1 VSGAEDG
8 GTVPPRARARARA
21 YIEPWYFAYALL
33 GVTVVGGIPI
43 LFPLK
48 AALAGSPSY
57 VGIVM
62 GAFNLGSVVAPLCGA
77 LADRYRLHRLLL
89 AAGMVVTGAAVLA
102 FAVVSQAPALTW
114 LALLAGA
121 GAAAA
126 TTIPY
131 LLVVEA
137 HPEAEWALRIGSL
150 QTLYGA
156 GQVAG
161 LVASGIMSQA
171 DLRGGLVLDGGLTM
185 AAAIPAWVCSRT
197 PPRQAGAAS
206 TSAGAVTAPARSERS
221 AAQLPA
227 SRVEHGPGNMH
238 RHFHLG
244 RPGIFRDLRPVLA
257 SPFGVFLLAWV
268 LAFAGSAAYFTVY
281 PVLMARTFRI
291 DPDTSSL
298 AYAAAVA
305 ISLLLYRPAGA
316 WTKRIGSAAMVRRGF
331 IIRLACLVALSA
343 LAAWR
348 LAGRGL
354 LAEAAFAAFVGA
366 WTILSVSGTALAAQR
381 SPVGEGSGMGLFNA
395 ASAAAGVLGAVF
407 AGWAAAT
414 WGYGAVPVVG
424 GACVACG
431 VAVTIADGAR
441 RKRRIAT
448 PSRA

>member
-1 VSGAEDG
+1 VAFPENGR
-8 GTVPPRARARARA
+8 TMRRRARPRA

-62 GAFNLGSVVAPLCGA
+62 GAFNLGSAVAPLCGG

-102 FAVVSQAPALTW
+102 FAVVSQTLALTW
-114 LALLAGA
+114 LALLAGT

-131 LLVVEA
+131 LLIVEA

-161 LVASGIMSQA
+161 LVVSGIMSRA
-171 DLRGGLVLDGGLTM
+171 DLRGGLVLEGGLAM
-185 AAAIPAWVCSRT
+185 AAAVPAWLCSRT
-197 PPRQAGAAS
+197 PPRQAAAAS
-206 TSAGAVTAPARSERS
+206 VSAGAVNTLPRNGRSV
-221 AAQLPA
+221 ALLPA
-227 SRVEHGPGNMH
+227 SRVEPGPGNMH

-244 RPGIFRDLRPVLA
+244 RPGIFRDLRRVLA

-291 DPDTSSL
+291 DSGTSSL

-305 ISLLLYRPAGA
+305 ISLLLYGPAGA
-316 WTKRIGSAAMVRRGF
+316 WTKRAGSAAMVRRGF
-331 IIRLACLVALSA
+331 IIRLGCLVALSA
-343 LAAWR
+343 LAAGH

-366 WTILSVSGTALAAQR
+366 WAILSVSGTALAAER
-381 SPVGEGSGMGLFNA
+381 SPVGEGGGMGLFNA
-395 ASAAAGVLGAVF
+395 ASAVAGVLGAVF
-407 AGWAAAT
+407 AGWAAAA
-414 WGYGAVPVVG
+414 WGYGAVPLVG
-424 GACVACG
+424 AACVACG
-431 VAVTIADGAR
+431 LAVTAANGKKR
-441 RKRRIAT
+441 MRRITTAFR
-448 PSRA
+448 S